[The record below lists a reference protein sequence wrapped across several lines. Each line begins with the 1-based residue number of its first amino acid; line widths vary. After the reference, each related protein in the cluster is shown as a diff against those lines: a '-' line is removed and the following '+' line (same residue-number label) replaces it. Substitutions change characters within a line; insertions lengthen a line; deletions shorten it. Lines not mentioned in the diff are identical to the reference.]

1 MPRVETETR
10 ERRGPQRKEGSRM
23 EQTPTALDKAM
34 KRLIDATEQVG
45 CQRRELK
52 LAIQELDEAEKALKR
67 EARAA
72 TKP

>member
-1 MPRVETETR
+1 MIPL
-10 ERRGPQRKEGSRM
+10 

-34 KRLIDATEQVG
+34 KRLTDATEQVG
-45 CQRRELK
+45 CTRRELK
-52 LAIQELDEAEKALKR
+52 LAITELDEAEKALKR